1 MPSALPALSAL
12 SALSSASL
20 SLLSPLLSSHL
31 SSLVSL
37 VSPVL
42 WSLLGHQR
50 EPATSIIVGAPKAL
64 AVAAAV
70 KLGLSQGPK
79 TRRTHT
85 HTHTHTRTHAHT
97 PSRPAQS
104 QAIHTSQGRD
114 TLPCWRLRNQPCIA
128 CAGQGARVCVHL
140 CVCVCGGSLSP
151 QTHVAHPSAESRG
164 RGKCSLPNAHTRRA
178 VVRP

>member
-85 HTHTHTRTHAHT
+85 HTHIRAHTHTHPHAQRNLKPSTHPKVATHC
-97 PSRPAQS
+97 RVGDCA
-104 QAIHTSQGRD
+104 TSHALHARA
-114 TLPCWRLRNQPCIA
+114 RARA
-128 CAGQGARVCVHL
+128 CVYTYV
-140 CVCVCGGSLSP
+140 CVCVAGHCLPKHTSPTHLPSQGGGGNAACP
-151 QTHVAHPSAESRG
+151 TPTHGEQ
-164 RGKCSLPNAHTRRA
+164 
-178 VVRP
+178 